1 MIRYRTPTITVALL
15 AVVLL
20 ASCASLRPDAD
31 PVLVRAEQA
40 LVVSFEMTDAFLRIE
55 RANQAAM
62 TAVVPGAHE
71 VAESIRVK
79 GPASFRA
86 LEEAI
91 SAYRDNRDAEHR
103 ATLLTWLAVCEQL
116 AHDAQVVLAQ
126 WGGGR

>member
-1 MIRYRTPTITVALL
+1 MHRYRTPTLALL
-15 AVVLL
+15 AVLVLV
-20 ASCASLRPDAD
+20 SCASLRPGAD

-40 LVVSFEMTDAFLRIE
+40 LVVAFETTDAFLRIE

-62 TAVVPGAHE
+62 TAVVPGAHQ
-71 VAESIRVK
+71 VAEDIRVK

-86 LEEAI
+86 LEAAI

-116 AHDAQVVLAQ
+116 AHDAQVILAQ